1 MADLCQWEVVMQN
14 TIVNIRSTL
23 LQLHKLWEEIGFT
36 EEARSIYC
44 EQAFTHIN
52 DLLRDMVAE
61 TELKKERIISNVK
74 ELMEQIA
81 ILTNELG
88 TDIVT
93 TGYEHLPLKEVE
105 QLLCTDLQKLQ
116 YCKEQRVTHFKEL
129 RAKER
134 SLCKVLGSQPINME
148 EKLPSEEELNSF
160 KLYLEK
166 QEGEKNRLESI
177 FKEMRRAIIKMMDD
191 LGISPLSNFEHLIY
205 KDSENFVFS
214 SNNMTKL
221 RELRD
226 KLKEEVDTAREH
238 TEDIKKELIAL
249 WKYLDEPEHICQ
261 AFLNSYIGYSA
272 ATINALTAEL
282 DKCKEKRKQ
291 NIAKYVAQV
300 RSELV
305 KLWDLCKFSEGQR
318 KQFIHFNSH
327 TYTEDLLTL
336 HDLEVKRVQE
346 FYETNKSIFELLEER
361 SNLWTKMKELLQRA
375 NAPDRFYNRGGQL
388 LMEEKERK
396 TIQKKLPKI
405 EEQLRNLITEHETM
419 YGEAFTINGRSIE
432 ELLKESWENLNEEKE
447 TIKKARKEAK
457 DKSIRKVTPSVKK
470 IVLSASKKTPSILST
485 RRHTPLNSTKR
496 RLLFTPSPNTSAKRR
511 NVSITSNGSKIKKGG
526 KVLKKTLQSGNKINK
541 SIHRKENSISQS
553 SAATDTTYSLFK
565 EHLEDRQELR
575 SSLLHDKILA
585 NAAKSK
591 MKTPIRT
598 PAKPLRKNLPI
609 ATTPIVTTPKLSH
622 SQLHKSPRSPRIVPP
637 TRLATVSTP
646 LPIIF

>member
-419 YGEAFTINGRSIE
+419 YGEAFTING
-432 ELLKESWENLNEEKE
+432 
-447 TIKKARKEAK
+447 
-457 DKSIRKVTPSVKK
+457 
-470 IVLSASKKTPSILST
+470 SASKKTPSILST